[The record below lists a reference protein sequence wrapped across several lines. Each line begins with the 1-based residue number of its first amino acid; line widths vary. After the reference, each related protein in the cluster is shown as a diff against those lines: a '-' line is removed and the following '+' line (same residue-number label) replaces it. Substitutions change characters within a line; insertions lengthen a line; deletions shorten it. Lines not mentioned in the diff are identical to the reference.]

1 MMLISIGNN
10 WNSTITWHH
19 TQIISQNSLSVCEI
33 SRGKNREIFETWRKQ
48 RCHDRTQAWDTRKCW
63 RMWIYWLHKNKN
75 CSSKKAVKKWKDKLE
90 IRWYTYLT
98 KTFNVEQS
106 ALKLKIRTH
115 TYTHNF
121 KCPKGLNRHLKI
133 NKWPIAHEKMFNV
146 KSGYTGKLE

>member
-1 MMLISIGNN
+1 MMLKTTRYPYGNN

-33 SRGKNREIFETWRKQ
+33 SRGKNRQKSLKLGESKDVMTGQKHEIQENVDVCGYIDFIKIKTALQ
-48 RCHDRTQAWDTRKCW
+48 
-63 RMWIYWLHKNKN
+63 
-75 CSSKKAVKKWKDKLE
+75 KKAVKKWKNKLE

-98 KTFNVEQS
+98 KTFKVEQR

-121 KCPKGLNRHLKI
+121 KCPKGLNRHFIKE
-133 NKWPIAHEKMFNV
+133 NKQMANSTWKDAQC
-146 KSGYTGKLE
+146 